1 MRMHDFLIAAAAL
14 VLSATVSEAY
24 AQDADAGK
32 RVFNRCRACHAV
44 EPGQNKVGPSLAG
57 VIGRKAGTVEGF
69 SYTDAMKSSDITWT
83 EENLKKYLQ
92 DPKGFIPGNRMVFP
106 GLKDEE
112 DLTNLIAFLKTSS

>member
-1 MRMHDFLIAAAAL
+1 MHDFLIAAAAL

-32 RVFNRCRACHAV
+32 KVFNRCRACHAV
-44 EPGQNKVGPSLAG
+44 EPGQNKVGPTLAG
-57 VIGRKAGTVEGF
+57 VVGRKAGTVEGF
-69 SYTDAMKSSDITWT
+69 NYTDAMKSSDVTWD

-112 DLTNLIAFLKTSS
+112 DLSNLIAFLKTNS

>member
-1 MRMHDFLIAAAAL
+1 MRMHNLLIAAAAL
-14 VLSATVSEAY
+14 VLSATVPEAY

-44 EPGQNKVGPSLAG
+44 EPGQNKVGPTLAG
-57 VIGRKAGTVEGF
+57 VIGRKAGAVEGF
-69 SYTDAMKSSDITWT
+69 NYSGAMKSSDVTWT
-83 EENLKKYLQ
+83 EENLVKYLQ

-112 DLTNLIAFLKTSS
+112 DLSNLIAFLKASS